1 MVWDHSF
8 YLGGGIK
15 SYKLLTINLTVNE
28 EMDFIRLVLIT
39 IFDKIQKKKNLMR
52 KHKCS
57 VGSSVGCE
65 EYLEV
70 WIDAVPL
77 LDSLT

>member
-15 SYKLLTINLTVNE
+15 SYKLLTINFTVNE

-39 IFDKIQKKKNLMR
+39 IFDKIQKKK
-52 KHKCS
+52 KPHA
-57 VGSSVGCE
+57 E
-65 EYLEV
+65 
-70 WIDAVPL
+70 A
-77 LDSLT
+77 